1 VRGLERGLDD
11 SAVSTKAPVNPVL
24 LQQPSRIHFGS
35 GCVSRAAD
43 EFSRLG
49 RSRIFVVSGRRSAE
63 AGAPIFASWRSASL
77 TVHVCDWVD
86 REPDIALF
94 ERVLAAA
101 GAFAPDAVVGF
112 GGGSPLDVAK
122 LVAALCKSSQR
133 VPDVFGIGRLQHR
146 GLDVICIPTTAGT
159 GSEVSPNAI
168 LLDETERLKKGVV
181 SPHLVPT
188 VAILDPQLTVGVPP
202 PVTAATG
209 IDALVHCLEAY
220 ANKFA
225 HPIVDAYALKGTRLI
240 ASSIETAVKHG
251 TDLTARTNVML
262 GALYGG
268 LCLGPVNTAAVHAL
282 AYPLGGEYRIAHGV
296 ANSLLL
302 PHVFRFNVAAAP
314 QRYAE
319 IAAALGVADRG
330 SVMAT
335 AEAGVERLVELSTA
349 CGIPLRLR
357 DLGVAAADLPRL
369 ATEAMKVT
377 RLLQNNLRALEV
389 ADAEAIYRAA
399 F

>member
-1 VRGLERGLDD
+1 M
-11 SAVSTKAPVNPVL
+11 NPVL
-24 LQQPSRIHFGS
+24 LHQPSRIHFGS
-35 GCVSRAAD
+35 GCVNRSTD
-43 EFSRLG
+43 ELRRLG

-63 AGAPIFASWRSASL
+63 AGGAIFAAWRSASL

-101 GAFAPDAVVGF
+101 CAFGPDIVVGL

-122 LVAALCKSSQR
+122 LVAALCNSPQR
-133 VPDVFGIGRLQHR
+133 VSDVFGIGRLQQR
-146 GLDVICIPTTAGT
+146 GLEVICIPTTAGT

-181 SPHLVPT
+181 SPYLVPT
-188 VAILDPQLTVGVPP
+188 VAILDPQLTVAVPP
-202 PVTAATG
+202 AVTAATG

-225 HPIVDAYALKGTRLI
+225 HPVVDGYAREGIRRI
-240 ASSIETAVKHG
+240 AGNIETAVKQG

-302 PHVFRFNVAAAP
+302 PHVFRFNLPAAP

-319 IAAALGVADRG
+319 IAAMLGVADRG
-330 SVMAT
+330 SVQAT
-335 AEAGVERLVELSTA
+335 AEAGVDRLVELSAA

-369 ATEAMKVT
+369 AAEAMKVT
-377 RLLQNNLRALEV
+377 RLLQNNLRELTV
-389 ADAEAIYRAA
+389 ADAESIYRAA
-399 F
+399 Y